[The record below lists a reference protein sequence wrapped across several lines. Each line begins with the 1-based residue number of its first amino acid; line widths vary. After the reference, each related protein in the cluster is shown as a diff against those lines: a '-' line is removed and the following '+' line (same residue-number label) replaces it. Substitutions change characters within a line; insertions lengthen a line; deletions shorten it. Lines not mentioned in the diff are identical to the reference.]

1 MAEIKK
7 ETETTNSGYEG
18 FCWGLISIVA
28 GGAAMVCSNH
38 KLKFLAALVA
48 VISGT
53 TAVKY
58 YKDSAET
65 TYKKAIAEGK
75 DFELPFIN

>member
-1 MAEIKK
+1 MAEIEK
-7 ETETTNSGYEG
+7 ETASTAYEG
-18 FCWGLISIVA
+18 FCWGLISIIA

-38 KLKFLAALVA
+38 KLKFLAALTA
-48 VISGT
+48 TIAGT

-65 TYKKAIAEGK
+65 TYKQAITEGK
-75 DFELPFIN
+75 DFDLPFIG